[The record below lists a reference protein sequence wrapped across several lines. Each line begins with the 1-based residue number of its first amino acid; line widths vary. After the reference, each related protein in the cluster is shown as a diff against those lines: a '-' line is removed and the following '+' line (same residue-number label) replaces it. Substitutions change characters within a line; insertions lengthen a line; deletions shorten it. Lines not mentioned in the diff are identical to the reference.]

1 MGEKEKVMM
10 IRMMGDGENDHG
22 GDDGN
27 AFGTLNS
34 Q

>member
-1 MGEKEKVMM
+1 MGEKEKVTM
-10 IRMMGDGENDHG
+10 IRMMGDDENDHG
-22 GDDGN
+22 GDDGI

>member
-1 MGEKEKVMM
+1 MGEKEKVM

-22 GDDGN
+22 GDDGT